1 MFNIGLNRGAD
12 AVPLT
17 ERLPWAYFAERGV
30 VFQKFGGFQRTLRFR
45 GGDAASMSESE
56 LEATMRRLHD
66 ALRRVR
72 GQMSLH
78 IEARRVPA
86 SGYPG
91 ADLSD
96 QERRSAWPDPVSFLF
111 DEERRDAYDAVG
123 SHFETERF
131 ITFVWRCSKASTRR
145 ARSLFVTG
153 KTRQGKEGS
162 RELHEFIQASDTV
175 KGMLDGVMKE
185 CDWLDDD
192 DTLNFLHKTVSV
204 NQHRVKPSY
213 GKARIDYDVA
223 DCRVVGGAEPVLGNC
238 RLRVISLKNAPDT
251 IPAAL
256 AALDTLPFEHRYT
269 LRWMGLEHGEG
280 LRHIE
285 RQLRDWKM
293 LGIAMIP
300 MLISYMLRSD
310 KQKENQAANAM
321 AEDAVEALYAARR
334 DELTIGHANINVV
347 VWDRD
352 RHHAAAWPDRD
363 QLRCGARGYMAGDA
377 SRSCVRRPA
386 PADPHLGQP
395 VPLRALQQRLERGQA
410 Q

>member
-1 MFNIGLNRGAD
+1 
-12 AVPLT
+12 
-17 ERLPWAYFAERGV
+17 
-30 VFQKFGGFQRTLRFR
+30 
-45 GGDAASMSESE
+45 
-56 LEATMRRLHD
+56 
-66 ALRRVR
+66 
-72 GQMSLH
+72 
-78 IEARRVPA
+78 
-86 SGYPG
+86 
-91 ADLSD
+91 
-96 QERRSAWPDPVSFLF
+96 
-111 DEERRDAYDAVG
+111 
-123 SHFETERF
+123 
-131 ITFVWRCSKASTRR
+131 
-145 ARSLFVTG
+145 
-153 KTRQGKEGS
+153 
-162 RELHEFIQASDTV
+162 
-175 KGMLDGVMKE
+175 MLDGVMKE

-395 VPLRALQQRLERGQA
+395 VPLRALQ
-410 Q
+410 